1 MAFVSIVYEANIPN
15 IMKAPQR
22 GIDFWLMQK
31 LHDDLAGASPGAQM
45 RTRDVFRSCGL
56 EPWLDLRTVRRVER
70 VNNLEVW
77 GPEET

>member
-1 MAFVSIVYEANIPN
+1 MSI
-15 IMKAPQR
+15 
-22 GIDFWLMQK
+22 
-31 LHDDLAGASPGAQM
+31 AGASPEAQM
-45 RTRDVFRSCGL
+45 RTRDVFRSCGI